1 MKYNPFIR
9 LTVDAELK
17 PFDCG
22 LKDIN
27 DFFLN
32 DAKKYQSRLLAVT
45 YSVVDSDRTIVFFTL
60 SNDKITASEERRG
73 EPIFSK
79 SFFRK
84 IKSKFSHEKHRDEY
98 PAVKI
103 GRLGVHRDF
112 RKNGQHW
119 GSFTLDFIKDWM
131 ISKNK
136 TGCCFITVDAYA
148 TAVEFYMKNGFLF
161 LGNKEQRR
169 YETWAKEQENH
180 CQEECEDKRL
190 PTFAM
195 YFNLLTMLPDNDNNV

>member
-1 MKYNPFIR
+1 MKYNPYER

-22 LKDIN
+22 NKDIN

-32 DAKKYQSRLLAVT
+32 DAKLYQSKLLAVT
-45 YSVVDSDRTIVFFTL
+45 YYVIDKGNTVVFFTL
-60 SNDKITASEERRG
+60 SNDKITATEERHG

-84 IKSKFSHEKHRDEY
+84 IKGKFAHEKHRDEY

-112 RKNGQHW
+112 RNDGQHW
-119 GSFTLDFIKDWM
+119 GSFTLDFIKEWM
-131 ISKNK
+131 IEKNK

-148 TAVEFYMKNGFLF
+148 SAVGFYIKNGFQF
-161 LGNKEQRR
+161 LGKKEQHR
-169 YETWAKEQENH
+169 YETWHKKSVNH
-180 CQEECEDKRL
+180 DKNDCSEEHL

-195 YFNLLTMLPDNDNNV
+195 FFNLLSMLPDHDK